1 MNVKV
6 IIIAVVVVVILY
18 LVMKWMMGR
27 STLTSLNDAKKTQ
40 TIDANKLDN
49 SNAQGS
55 NFTYSVWFYV
65 TNWNY
70 RYGEA
75 KVILGRL
82 DKDGEASPSIVLGAM
97 SNDLNITVNTY
108 PTVKSQG
115 QGNQHTCNVQNVP
128 LQKWVNLVVSLYGR
142 SMDVYIDGKL
152 VRTCVLPGVAK
163 VDYNAPVLVTPSGGF
178 AGFTSSVQY
187 WGTATNPQEA
197 WNIYKEGYG
206 GSALGNLFN
215 KYRVKVTFLEDN
227 QPEGSFEI

>member
-1 MNVKV
+1 MNIRA
-6 IIIAVVVVVILY
+6 IIIAVVVIVILY
-18 LVMKWMMGR
+18 LIIKYLMGH
-27 STLTSLNDAKKTQ
+27 SSLTDLNDAKTTQ
-40 TIDANKLDN
+40 TIGANNLDA

-65 TNWNY
+65 SNWNY
-70 RYGEA
+70 KYGES
-75 KVILGRL
+75 KVVLGRL

-97 SNDLNITVNTY
+97 TNDLNITVTTY
-108 PTVKSQG
+108 PTIKSKQ

-128 LQKWVNLVVSLYGR
+128 LQKWVNLIVSLYGR

-163 VDYNAPVLVTPSGGF
+163 VDYNAPLLVTPSGGF
-178 AGFTSSVQY
+178 AGYTSNVQY

-197 WNIYKEGYG
+197 WNIYKSGYG
-206 GSALGNLFN
+206 GSALGNIFN
-215 KYRVKVTFLEDN
+215 KYRVKITFLENN